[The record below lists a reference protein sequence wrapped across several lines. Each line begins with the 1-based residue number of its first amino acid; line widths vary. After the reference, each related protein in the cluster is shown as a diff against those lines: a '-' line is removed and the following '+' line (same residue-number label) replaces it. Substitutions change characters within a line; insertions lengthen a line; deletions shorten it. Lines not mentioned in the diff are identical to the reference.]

1 MNRKPRADS
10 ILDSNAL
17 TDAQRE
23 ELRAMLMSGYSHAQ
37 CIAWLS
43 ASCGVEVKSKD
54 TLTTFWRRHCAPIVD
69 ANRRLATVK
78 SEDYMNGADTD
89 WDTPTTRLMKQ
100 TSFEILSGQ
109 SVDPKTADVYIK
121 NLLKLREQ
129 EANAKRQE
137 AALKTKEDAGID
149 ALMDAAKGDKIAED
163 LIRKFHARLKEIG
176 KA

>member
-10 ILDSNAL
+10 ILDTQLNE
-17 TDAQRE
+17 AQRE
-23 ELRAMLMSGYSHAQ
+23 ELRCMLMSGSSHAQ
-37 CIAWLS
+37 CKEWLS
-43 ASCGVEVKSKD
+43 VFCGVTVKSGD
-54 TLTTFWRRHCAPIVD
+54 TITTFWKRHCAPIVE
-69 ANRRLATVK
+69 ANRRLASVK
-78 SEDYMNGADTD
+78 SEDYIDGANVD
-89 WDTPTTRLMKQ
+89 WDTPTTNLMKQ